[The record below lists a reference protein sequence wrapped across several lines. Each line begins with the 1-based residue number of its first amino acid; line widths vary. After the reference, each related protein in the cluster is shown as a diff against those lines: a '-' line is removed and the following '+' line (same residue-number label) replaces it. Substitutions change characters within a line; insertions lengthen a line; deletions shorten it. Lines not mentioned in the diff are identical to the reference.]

1 MSECPERE
9 RMLLQYHKNGGLS
22 AVLNFGPPTLLH
34 RALQGPELRIMP
46 AQHQA
51 QRTSLA
57 RRSPCQRHH
66 SPVPAA
72 ELLLRNIDLSTQ
84 DS

>member
-1 MSECPERE
+1 MSERPGG
-9 RMLLQYHKNGGLS
+9 MLIQYHKNGGFFCRS
-22 AVLNFGPPTLLH
+22 EFCPPTLLH

-66 SPVPAA
+66 LPVPAA
-72 ELLLRNIDLSTQ
+72 ELLLRSIDLSTQ
-84 DS
+84 YS